1 MSLVQMYP
9 SVGALPIA
17 AVKAAMGVSGAASP
31 PPPRAPR
38 PRPRPAAADG
48 FAPALAGKPAAPRP
62 AAADGFTPAPAGK
75 PTAGFG
81 AATGGGRF
89 RAATT
94 GARSSS
100 VDHRRIWIL
109 TGLPTSLTFA
119 DDAVSVTSLAGAC
132 SAR

>member
-1 MSLVQMYP
+1 MSFVQMYP

-38 PRPRPAAADG
+38 PRPLPAAADG

-62 AAADGFTPAPAGK
+62 AGGGGVAPGAAAV
-75 PTAGFG
+75 G
-81 AATGGGRF
+81 AATGGRGVK
-89 RAATT
+89 AAII
-94 GARSSS
+94 GVRSSS

-119 DDAVSVTSLAGAC
+119 EVAVSVTSPT
-132 SAR
+132 

>member
-9 SVGALPIA
+9 SVCALPIA
-17 AVKAAMGVSGAASP
+17 AVKAAMGVSGAALL

-48 FAPALAGKPAAPRP
+48 FAPALAGKPAALRP
-62 AAADGFTPAPAGK
+62 AAG
-75 PTAGFG
+75 GFG

-89 RAATT
+89 RAAIT
-94 GARSSS
+94 GVRSSS

-109 TGLPTSLTFA
+109 TGRPTSLTFA
-119 DDAVSVTSLAGAC
+119 DVAVS
-132 SAR
+132 